1 MLLLYA
7 TPILYALANLVHC
20 RSALRASLSP
30 GPLTRRCSTR
40 STHSVVR
47 SSIGSLLRGSGHLA
61 DPVTFGKDDP
71 GTSSD
76 GARQPLFT
84 PYSQRSGP
92 GRLHQDPVDGTG
104 RVRVRVNDPS
114 RSGEGS
120 SNSARLRRPCA
131 GERKIGRGR
140 DSRGDGQSV
149 DQEVRRPK
157 RDRRNASSCLLDLGT
172 PAGQGQRG
180 LRRSPA
186 GPGRMSRRR
195 RLPPWW
201 RARHR
206 RRARAGCTRC
216 KGPAG

>member
-40 STHSVVR
+40 STHSAVR

-71 GTSSD
+71 GTSS
-76 GARQPLFT
+76 GRCAAAPIHA
-84 PYSQRSGP
+84 PIHNEVGP

-104 RVRVRVNDPS
+104 RVRVNDPS
-114 RSGEGS
+114 RSGGGS
-120 SNSARLRRPCA
+120 SNSARLRGPSA